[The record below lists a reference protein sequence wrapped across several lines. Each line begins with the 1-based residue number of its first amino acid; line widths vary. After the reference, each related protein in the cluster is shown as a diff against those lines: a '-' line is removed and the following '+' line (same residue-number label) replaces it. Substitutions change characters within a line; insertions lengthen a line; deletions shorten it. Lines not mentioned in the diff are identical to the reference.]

1 MQVKLQLLI
10 DELLIYDRIARVFW
24 AFRKDW
30 LRMKFET
37 KCVQAGWV
45 PKNGEPRVMPIYQ
58 STTFAFDSAQHVADL
73 FDLKVGGHFYTRL
86 SNPTLDYVE
95 QRIAALEGGVGA
107 MLTSAGQAANTMAIL
122 NLAHSGDHVI
132 SCSAIY
138 GGTVN
143 LFGVTLQ
150 KLGIE
155 FTWLEPDATDEEIEA
170 AIRPNTKAIFG
181 ETLANPALAVLDLER
196 WSAVAHRNGLPMIV
210 DNTFPTPYL
219 CRPFE
224 HGVDIVIHST
234 TKYMDGHAMSLGGVI
249 VDSGNFDW
257 AASGR
262 FPEFTTPDESYHGL
276 IYTQTFGK
284 AAYIV
289 KARTQL
295 MRDLGAQ
302 AAPMNAFLLG
312 VGLETLALRMERH
325 SANAQKAAEWLA
337 NHAKVEWVRYPGL
350 PGDKY
355 YELHKKYLPKGCAGV
370 ISFGVK
376 GTRTDVQRLM
386 DAMKLVKIVVHVA
399 DARTCVLHPASMT
412 HRQLSDEQ
420 LVAAGISPTM
430 VRLSVGIEHIDD
442 ILADLE
448 QAFAQV

>member
-1 MQVKLQLLI
+1 
-10 DELLIYDRIARVFW
+10 
-24 AFRKDW
+24 
-30 LRMKFET
+30 MKFET
-37 KCVQAGWV
+37 KCVQAGWD

-58 STTFAFDSAQHVADL
+58 STTFKFDSSQHVADL

-86 SNPTLDYVE
+86 SNPTLDAVE

-107 MLTSAGQAANTMAIL
+107 MLTSAGQAASTIAIL

-143 LFGVTLQ
+143 LFGVTLE
-150 KLGIE
+150 KLGIS
-155 FTWLEPDATDEEIEA
+155 FTWLEPDATDDEIQA

-196 WSAVAHRNGLPMIV
+196 WATVAHRNGLPLIV

-224 HGVDIVIHST
+224 HGADIVIHAT
-234 TKYMDGHAMSLGGVI
+234 TKYLDGHAMSLGGCI
-249 VDSGNFDW
+249 VDGGTFDW

-262 FPEFTTPDESYHGL
+262 FPEFTKPDPSYHGL
-276 IYTQTFGK
+276 IYTQAFGK

-289 KARTQL
+289 KARAQL

-312 VGLETLALRMERH
+312 VGIETLPLRMERH
-325 SANAQKAAEWLA
+325 SVNALAVAEWLA
-337 NHAKVEWVRYPGL
+337 NHPKVEWVRYPGL
-350 PGDKY
+350 KGDKY
-355 YELHKKYLPKGCAGV
+355 HALAQKYLPKGCSGV
-370 ISFGVK
+370 VSFGVK
-376 GTRTDVQRLM
+376 GTRSDATRLM
-386 DAMKLVKIVVHVA
+386 DSLRLAKIVVHVA

-412 HRQLSDEQ
+412 HRQLTDEQ
-420 LVAAGISPTM
+420 LVKAGISPTM
-430 VRLSVGIEHIDD
+430 VRFSVGIEHIDD
-442 ILADLE
+442 ILADLD
-448 QAFAQV
+448 QAFAKV

>member
-1 MQVKLQLLI
+1 
-10 DELLIYDRIARVFW
+10 
-24 AFRKDW
+24 
-30 LRMKFET
+30 MKFET
-37 KCVQAGWV
+37 KCVQAGWE
-45 PKNGEPRVMPIYQ
+45 PKNGEPRVLPICQ
-58 STTFAFDSAQHVADL
+58 STTFKFDSSQHVADL

-86 SNPTLDYVE
+86 SNPTLDAVE

-107 MLTSAGQAANTMAIL
+107 MLTSAGQAASMMAIL
-122 NLAHSGDHVI
+122 NVAHSGDHII
-132 SCSAIY
+132 SSSAIY

-143 LFGVTLQ
+143 LFGVTLE
-150 KLGIE
+150 KLGVS
-155 FTWLEPDATDEEIEA
+155 FTWLSPDATNAEIEA

-196 WSAVAHRNGLPMIV
+196 WAAVAHRNGLPLIV

-224 HGVDIVIHST
+224 HGVDIVVHAT
-234 TKYMDGHAMSLGGVI
+234 TKYLDGHAMSLGGVI

-262 FPEFTTPDESYHGL
+262 FPEFTQPDPSYHGL
-276 IYTQTFGK
+276 VYVETFGR

-289 KARTQL
+289 KARAQL

-312 VGLETLALRMERH
+312 IGIETLPLRMERH
-325 SANAQKAAEWLA
+325 CSNAQTIAEWLA
-337 NHAKVEWVRYPGL
+337 NHPKVEWVRYPGL
-350 PGDKY
+350 KGDKY
-355 YELHKKYLPKGCAGV
+355 HALARKYLPRGASGV

-376 GTRTDVQRLM
+376 GTRD
-386 DAMKLVKIVVHVA
+386 DAMKLMDHLKLIKIVVHVA

-412 HRQLSDEQ
+412 HRQLTDEQ
-420 LVAAGISPTM
+420 LVKAGISPTM
-430 VRLSVGIEHIDD
+430 VRLSVGIEHVDD
-442 ILADLE
+442 LLADLE
-448 QAFAQV
+448 QAFAVI

>member
-1 MQVKLQLLI
+1 MQ
-10 DELLIYDRIARVFW
+10 
-24 AFRKDW
+24 
-30 LRMKFET
+30 FET
-37 KCVQAGWV
+37 KCVQAGWD

-58 STTFAFDSAQHVADL
+58 STTFKFDSSQHVADL
-73 FDLKVGGHFYTRL
+73 FDLKAAGHFYTRL
-86 SNPTLDYVE
+86 SNPTLDAVE

-107 MLTSAGQAANTMAIL
+107 MLTSAGQAASTFAIL

-143 LFGVTLQ
+143 LFGVTLE
-150 KLGIE
+150 KLGIS
-155 FTWLEPDATDEEIEA
+155 FTWLEPDATDEEIQA

-181 ETLANPALAVLDLER
+181 ETLANPALAILDLER
-196 WSAVAHRNGLPMIV
+196 WANVAHRNGLPLIV

-224 HGVDIVIHST
+224 HGVDIVIHAT
-234 TKYMDGHAMSLGGVI
+234 TKYLDGHAMSLGGVI

-262 FPEFTTPDESYHGL
+262 FPEFTTPDASYHGL
-276 IYTQTFGK
+276 VYTEAFGK

-289 KARTQL
+289 KARVQL
-295 MRDLGAQ
+295 MRDIGAQ

-312 VGLETLALRMERH
+312 VGIETLPLRMERH
-325 SANAQKAAEWLA
+325 SSNALAVAKWLA
-337 NHAKVEWVRYPGL
+337 NHPKVEWVRYPGL
-350 PGDKY
+350 KGDKY
-355 YELHKKYLPKGCAGV
+355 YPLAQKYLPKGASGV
-370 ISFGVK
+370 VAFGVK
-376 GTRTDVQRLM
+376 GTRADAQKLM
-386 DAMKLVKIVVHVA
+386 DSMKLAAIVVHVA

-412 HRQLSDEQ
+412 HRQLTDEQ
-420 LVAAGISPTM
+420 LVMAGISPTM
-430 VRLSVGIEHIDD
+430 IRFSVGIEHIDD

-448 QAFAQV
+448 QAFACI

>member
-1 MQVKLQLLI
+1 
-10 DELLIYDRIARVFW
+10 
-24 AFRKDW
+24 
-30 LRMKFET
+30 MKFET
-37 KCVQAGWV
+37 KCVQAGWD

-58 STTFAFDSAQHVADL
+58 STTFKFDSSQHVADL

-86 SNPTLDYVE
+86 SNPTLDVVE

-107 MLTSAGQAANTMAIL
+107 MLTSAGQAASTIAIL

-143 LFGVTLQ
+143 LFGVTLE
-150 KLGIE
+150 KLGIS
-155 FTWLEPDATDEEIEA
+155 FTWLEPDATDEEIQA

-196 WSAVAHRNGLPMIV
+196 WATVAHRNGLPLIV

-224 HGVDIVIHST
+224 HGADIVIHAT
-234 TKYMDGHAMSLGGVI
+234 TKYLDGHAMSLGGCI
-249 VDSGNFDW
+249 VDGGTFDW

-262 FPEFTTPDESYHGL
+262 FPEFTEPDSSYHGL
-276 IYTQTFGK
+276 IYTQAFGK

-289 KARTQL
+289 KARAQL

-312 VGLETLALRMERH
+312 VGIETLPLRMERH
-325 SANAQKAAEWLA
+325 SVNALAVAEWLA
-337 NHAKVEWVRYPGL
+337 NHPKVEWVRYPGL
-350 PGDKY
+350 KGDKY
-355 YELHKKYLPKGCAGV
+355 HALAQKYLPKGCSGV
-370 ISFGVK
+370 VSFGVK
-376 GTRTDVQRLM
+376 GTRSDATRLM
-386 DAMKLVKIVVHVA
+386 DSLRLAKIVVHVA

-412 HRQLSDEQ
+412 HRQLTDEQ
-420 LVAAGISPTM
+420 LVKAGISPTM
-430 VRLSVGIEHIDD
+430 VRFSVGIEHIDD
-442 ILADLE
+442 ILADLD
-448 QAFAQV
+448 QAFAKV

>member
-1 MQVKLQLLI
+1 
-10 DELLIYDRIARVFW
+10 
-24 AFRKDW
+24 
-30 LRMKFET
+30 MKFET
-37 KCVQAGWV
+37 KCVQAGWD

-58 STTFAFDSAQHVADL
+58 STTFKFDSSQHVADL

-86 SNPTLDYVE
+86 SNPTLDCVE

-107 MLTSAGQAANTMAIL
+107 MLTSAGQAASTMAIL
-122 NLAHSGDHVI
+122 NLAHSGDHIV

-143 LFGVTLQ
+143 LFGVTLE
-150 KLGIE
+150 KLGIT
-155 FTWLEPDATDEEIEA
+155 FTWLEPDATDEETQA

-181 ETLANPALAVLDLER
+181 ETLANPALAVLDLAR
-196 WSAVAHRNGLPMIV
+196 WAAVAHRNGLPLIV

-224 HGVDIVIHST
+224 HGADIVIHAT
-234 TKYMDGHAMSLGGVI
+234 TKYLDGHAMSLGGCI

-262 FPEFTTPDESYHGL
+262 FPEFTQPDPSYHGL
-276 IYTQTFGK
+276 IYTEAFGK
-284 AAYIV
+284 AAFIV
-289 KARTQL
+289 KARAQL

-312 VGLETLALRMERH
+312 VGIETLPLRMERH
-325 SANAQKAAEWLA
+325 SANAQAVAEWLA
-337 NHAKVEWVRYPGL
+337 NNPKVEWVRYPGL
-350 PGDKY
+350 KGDKY
-355 YELHKKYLPKGCAGV
+355 HALAQKYLPNGCSGV

-376 GTRTDVQRLM
+376 GTRTDAMRLM
-386 DAMKLVKIVVHVA
+386 DSLKLAKIVVHVA

-412 HRQLSDEQ
+412 HRQLTDEQ
-420 LVAAGISPTM
+420 LVKAGISPTM

-442 ILADLE
+442 ILADLD
-448 QAFAQV
+448 QAFAHV

>member
-1 MQVKLQLLI
+1 
-10 DELLIYDRIARVFW
+10 
-24 AFRKDW
+24 
-30 LRMKFET
+30 MKFET

-58 STTFAFDSAQHVADL
+58 STTFAFDSAEHVADL

-107 MLTSAGQAANTMAIL
+107 MLTSAGQAASTMAIL

-155 FTWLEPDATDEEIEA
+155 FTWLEPNATDEEIEA

-196 WSAVAHRNGLPMIV
+196 WSSVAHRNGLPLIV

-224 HGVDIVIHST
+224 HGVDIVIHAT

-262 FPEFTTPDESYHGL
+262 FPEFTTPDASYHGL
-276 IYTQTFGK
+276 IYTEAFGK

-289 KARTQL
+289 KARAQL

-325 SANAQKAAEWLA
+325 SQNAQKVAEWLA
-337 NHAKVEWVRYPGL
+337 NHPKVDWVRYPGL
-350 PGDKY
+350 KGDKY
-355 YELHKKYLPKGCAGV
+355 HALSQKYLPKGCAGV

-376 GTRTDVQRLM
+376 GTREDAQKLM
-386 DAMKLVKIVVHVA
+386 NAMKLAKIVVHVA

-412 HRQLSDEQ
+412 HRQLTDEQ
-420 LVAAGISPTM
+420 LVLAGISPTM
-430 VRLSVGIEHIDD
+430 VRFSVGIEHIDD

-448 QAFAQV
+448 QAFAQL

>member
-1 MQVKLQLLI
+1 
-10 DELLIYDRIARVFW
+10 
-24 AFRKDW
+24 
-30 LRMKFET
+30 MKFET
-37 KCVQAGWV
+37 KCVQAGWE

-58 STTFAFDSAQHVADL
+58 STTFKFDSSQHVADL

-86 SNPTLDYVE
+86 SNPTLDAVE

-107 MLTSAGQAANTMAIL
+107 MLTSAGQAASTMAIL

-132 SCSAIY
+132 SSSAIY

-155 FTWLEPDATDEEIEA
+155 FTWLSPDASDAEIEA

-181 ETLANPALAVLDLER
+181 ETLANPALAVLDLAR
-196 WSAVAHRNGLPMIV
+196 WANVAHKHGLPMIV

-224 HGVDIVIHST
+224 HGVDIVVHAT
-234 TKYMDGHAMSLGGVI
+234 TKYLDGHAMSLGGVI

-257 AASGR
+257 VASGR
-262 FPEFTTPDESYHGL
+262 FPEFTTPDASYHGL
-276 IYTQTFGK
+276 IYTQAFGK
-284 AAYIV
+284 AAFIV
-289 KARTQL
+289 KARAQL

-312 VGLETLALRMERH
+312 MGIETLPLRMERH
-325 SANAQKAAEWLA
+325 CANAQRVAEWLEA
-337 NHAKVEWVRYPGL
+337 NPAVEWVRYPGL
-350 PGDKY
+350 KSDKY
-355 YELHKKYLPKGCAGV
+355 HALASKYLPKGCSGV

-376 GTRTDVQRLM
+376 GTRETAMRLM
-386 DAMKLVKIVVHVA
+386 DSLKMIKIVVHVA

-412 HRQLSDEQ
+412 HRQLTDEQ
-420 LVAAGISPTM
+420 LVKAGISPTM
-430 VRLSVGIEHIDD
+430 VRLSVGIEHVDD
-442 ILADLE
+442 ILEDLA
-448 QAFAQV
+448 QAFAQI

>member
-1 MQVKLQLLI
+1 
-10 DELLIYDRIARVFW
+10 
-24 AFRKDW
+24 
-30 LRMKFET
+30 MKFET
-37 KCVQAGWV
+37 KCVQAGWD

-58 STTFAFDSAQHVADL
+58 STTFKFDSSQHVADL

-86 SNPTLDYVE
+86 SNPTLDVVE

-107 MLTSAGQAANTMAIL
+107 MLTSAGQAASTIAIL

-143 LFGVTLQ
+143 LFGVTLE
-150 KLGIE
+150 KLGIS
-155 FTWLEPDATDEEIEA
+155 FTWLEPDATDEEIQA

-196 WSAVAHRNGLPMIV
+196 WAAVAHRNGLPLIV

-224 HGVDIVIHST
+224 HGADVVIHAT
-234 TKYMDGHAMSLGGVI
+234 TKYLDGHAMSLGGCI
-249 VDSGNFDW
+249 VDGGTFDW

-262 FPEFTTPDESYHGL
+262 FPEFTKPDPSYHGL
-276 IYTQTFGK
+276 IYTQAFGK

-289 KARTQL
+289 KARAQL

-312 VGLETLALRMERH
+312 VGIETLPLRMERH
-325 SANAQKAAEWLA
+325 SVNALTVAEWLA
-337 NHAKVEWVRYPGL
+337 NHPKVEWVRYPGL
-350 PGDKY
+350 KGDKY
-355 YELHKKYLPKGCAGV
+355 HALAQKYLPKGCSGV
-370 ISFGVK
+370 VSFGVK
-376 GTRTDVQRLM
+376 GTRSDATRLM
-386 DAMKLVKIVVHVA
+386 DSLRLAKIVVHVA

-412 HRQLSDEQ
+412 HRQLTDEQ
-420 LVAAGISPTM
+420 LVKAGISPTM
-430 VRLSVGIEHIDD
+430 VRFSVGIEHIDD

-448 QAFAQV
+448 QAFAKV

>member
-1 MQVKLQLLI
+1 
-10 DELLIYDRIARVFW
+10 
-24 AFRKDW
+24 
-30 LRMKFET
+30 MKFET
-37 KCVQAGWV
+37 KCVQAGWD

-58 STTFAFDSAQHVADL
+58 STTFKFDSSQHVADL

-86 SNPTLDYVE
+86 SNPTLDVVE

-107 MLTSAGQAANTMAIL
+107 MLTSAGQAASTIAIL

-143 LFGVTLQ
+143 LFGVTLE
-150 KLGIE
+150 KLGIS
-155 FTWLEPDATDEEIEA
+155 FTWLEPDATDEEIQA

-196 WSAVAHRNGLPMIV
+196 WAAVAHRNGLPLIV

-224 HGVDIVIHST
+224 HGADVVIHAT
-234 TKYMDGHAMSLGGVI
+234 TKYLDGHAMSLGGCI
-249 VDSGNFDW
+249 VDGGTFDW

-262 FPEFTTPDESYHGL
+262 FPEFTKPDPSYHGL
-276 IYTQTFGK
+276 IYTQAFGK

-289 KARTQL
+289 KARAQL

-312 VGLETLALRMERH
+312 VGIETLPLRMERH
-325 SANAQKAAEWLA
+325 SVNALAVAEWLA
-337 NHAKVEWVRYPGL
+337 NHPKVEWVRYPGL
-350 PGDKY
+350 KGDKY
-355 YELHKKYLPKGCAGV
+355 HALAQKYLPKGCSGV
-370 ISFGVK
+370 VSFGVK
-376 GTRTDVQRLM
+376 GTRADATRLM
-386 DAMKLVKIVVHVA
+386 DSLRLAKIVVHVA

-412 HRQLSDEQ
+412 HRQLTDEQ
-420 LVAAGISPTM
+420 LVKAGISPTM
-430 VRLSVGIEHIDD
+430 VRFSVGIEHIDD

-448 QAFAQV
+448 QAFAKV

>member
-1 MQVKLQLLI
+1 MQ
-10 DELLIYDRIARVFW
+10 
-24 AFRKDW
+24 
-30 LRMKFET
+30 FET
-37 KCVQAGWV
+37 KCVQAGWD

-58 STTFAFDSAQHVADL
+58 STTFKFDSSQHVADL
-73 FDLKVGGHFYTRL
+73 FDLKAAGHFYTRL
-86 SNPTLDYVE
+86 STPTLDAVE

-107 MLTSAGQAANTMAIL
+107 MLTSAGQAASTFAIL

-143 LFGVTLQ
+143 LFGVTLE
-150 KLGIE
+150 KLGIS
-155 FTWLEPDATDEEIEA
+155 FTWLEPDATDEEIQA

-181 ETLANPALAVLDLER
+181 ETLANPALAILDLER
-196 WSAVAHRNGLPMIV
+196 WANVAHRNGLPLIV

-224 HGVDIVIHST
+224 HGVDIVIHAT
-234 TKYMDGHAMSLGGVI
+234 TKYLDGHAMSLGGVI

-262 FPEFTTPDESYHGL
+262 FPEFTTPDASYHGL
-276 IYTQTFGK
+276 VYTEAFGK

-289 KARTQL
+289 KARVQL
-295 MRDLGAQ
+295 MRDIGAQ

-312 VGLETLALRMERH
+312 VGIETLPLRMERH
-325 SANAQKAAEWLA
+325 SSNALAVAKWLA
-337 NHAKVEWVRYPGL
+337 NHPKVEWVRYPGL
-350 PGDKY
+350 KGDKY
-355 YELHKKYLPKGCAGV
+355 YPLAQKYLSKGASGV
-370 ISFGVK
+370 VAFGVK
-376 GTRTDVQRLM
+376 GTRADAQKLM
-386 DAMKLVKIVVHVA
+386 DSMKLAAIVVHVA

-412 HRQLSDEQ
+412 HRQLTDEQ
-420 LVAAGISPTM
+420 LVMAGISPTM
-430 VRLSVGIEHIDD
+430 IRFSVGIEHIDD

-448 QAFAQV
+448 QAFACI

>member
-1 MQVKLQLLI
+1 
-10 DELLIYDRIARVFW
+10 
-24 AFRKDW
+24 
-30 LRMKFET
+30 MKFET
-37 KCVQAGWV
+37 KCVQAGWD

-58 STTFAFDSAQHVADL
+58 STTFKFDSSQHVADL

-86 SNPTLDYVE
+86 SNPTLDVVE

-107 MLTSAGQAANTMAIL
+107 MLTSAGQAASTIAIL

-143 LFGVTLQ
+143 LFGVTLE
-150 KLGIE
+150 KLGIS
-155 FTWLEPDATDEEIEA
+155 FTWLEPDATDEEIQA

-196 WSAVAHRNGLPMIV
+196 WATVAHRNGLPLIV

-224 HGVDIVIHST
+224 HGADIVIHAT
-234 TKYMDGHAMSLGGVI
+234 TKYLDGHAMSLGGCI
-249 VDSGNFDW
+249 VDGGTFDW

-262 FPEFTTPDESYHGL
+262 FPEFTEPDSSYHGL
-276 IYTQTFGK
+276 IYTQAFGK

-289 KARTQL
+289 KARAQL

-312 VGLETLALRMERH
+312 VGIETLPLRMERH
-325 SANAQKAAEWLA
+325 SANALAVAEWLA
-337 NHAKVEWVRYPGL
+337 NHPKVEWVRYPGL
-350 PGDKY
+350 KGDKY
-355 YELHKKYLPKGCAGV
+355 HALAQKYLPKGCSGV
-370 ISFGVK
+370 VSFGVK
-376 GTRTDVQRLM
+376 GTRSDATRLM
-386 DAMKLVKIVVHVA
+386 DSLRLAKIVVHVA

-412 HRQLSDEQ
+412 HRQLTDEQ
-420 LVAAGISPTM
+420 LVKAGISPTM
-430 VRLSVGIEHIDD
+430 VRFSVGIEHIDD

-448 QAFAQV
+448 QAFAKV

>member
-1 MQVKLQLLI
+1 
-10 DELLIYDRIARVFW
+10 
-24 AFRKDW
+24 
-30 LRMKFET
+30 MKFET
-37 KCVQAGWV
+37 KCVQAGWE

-58 STTFAFDSAQHVADL
+58 STTFKFDSSQHVADL

-86 SNPTLDYVE
+86 SNPTLDAVE

-107 MLTSAGQAANTMAIL
+107 MLTSAGQAASTMAIL

-132 SCSAIY
+132 SSSAIY

-155 FTWLEPDATDEEIEA
+155 FTWLSPDASDAEIEA

-181 ETLANPALAVLDLER
+181 ETLANPALAVLDLAR
-196 WSAVAHRNGLPMIV
+196 WANVAHKHGLPMIV

-224 HGVDIVIHST
+224 HGVDIVVHAT
-234 TKYMDGHAMSLGGVI
+234 TKYLDGHAMSLGGVI

-257 AASGR
+257 EASGR
-262 FPEFTTPDESYHGL
+262 FPEFTTPDASYHGL
-276 IYTQTFGK
+276 IYTQAFGK
-284 AAYIV
+284 AAFIV
-289 KARTQL
+289 KARAQL

-312 VGLETLALRMERH
+312 MGIETLPLRMERH
-325 SANAQKAAEWLA
+325 CANAQRVAEWLEA
-337 NHAKVEWVRYPGL
+337 NPNVEWVRYPGL
-350 PGDKY
+350 KSDKY
-355 YELHKKYLPKGCAGV
+355 HALASKYLPKGCSGV

-376 GTRTDVQRLM
+376 GTRETAMRLM
-386 DAMKLVKIVVHVA
+386 DSLKMIKIVVHVA

-412 HRQLSDEQ
+412 HRQLTDEQ
-420 LVAAGISPTM
+420 LVKAGISPTM
-430 VRLSVGIEHIDD
+430 VRLSLGIEDVDD
-442 ILADLE
+442 ILEDLA
-448 QAFAQV
+448 QAFAQI

>member
-1 MQVKLQLLI
+1 MQP
-10 DELLIYDRIARVFW
+10 
-24 AFRKDW
+24 
-30 LRMKFET
+30 ET
-37 KCVQAGWV
+37 KCVQAGWT
-45 PKNGEPRVMPIYQ
+45 PKNGEPRIMPIYQ
-58 STTFAFDSAQHVADL
+58 ATTFKFDSAEHVGDL
-73 FDLKVGGHFYTRL
+73 FDLKIGGHFYTRL

-107 MLTSAGQAANTMAIL
+107 MLTSAGQAASTMAIL
-122 NLAHSGDHVI
+122 NLAHSGDHII
-132 SCSAIY
+132 SASTIY

-143 LFGVTLQ
+143 LFGVTMK

-155 FTWLEPDATDEEIEA
+155 FTWLSPDATDEEIEA

-196 WSAVAHRNGLPMIV
+196 WANVAHKNGLPLII
-210 DNTFPTPYL
+210 DNTFPTPIL

-224 HGVDIVIHST
+224 HGVDIVIHAT
-234 TKYMDGHAMSLGGVI
+234 TKYLDGHGASLGGCI

-262 FPEFTTPDESYHGL
+262 FPEFTEPDESYHGT
-276 IYTQTFGK
+276 IYTEAFGK

-289 KARTQL
+289 KARAQL

-312 VGLETLALRMERH
+312 LGIETVALRMERH
-325 SANAQKAAEWLA
+325 SQNAQAMAEWLA
-337 NHAKVEWVRYPGL
+337 NHPKVGWVSYPGL
-350 PGDKY
+350 KGDKY
-355 YELHKKYLPKGCAGV
+355 YDLAQKYLPKGCAGV

-376 GTRTDVQRLM
+376 GTREDTLKLM
-386 DAMKLVKIVVHVA
+386 NALKMAAIVVHVA

-412 HRQLSDEQ
+412 HRQLTDEQ
-420 LVAAGISPTM
+420 LVKAGISPTM

-442 ILADLE
+442 IRADFE
-448 QAFAQV
+448 QAFDQI

>member
-1 MQVKLQLLI
+1 
-10 DELLIYDRIARVFW
+10 
-24 AFRKDW
+24 
-30 LRMKFET
+30 MKFET
-37 KCVQAGWV
+37 KCVQAGWD

-58 STTFAFDSAQHVADL
+58 STTFKFDSSQHVADL

-86 SNPTLDYVE
+86 SNPTLDVVE

-107 MLTSAGQAANTMAIL
+107 MLTSAGQAASTMAIL

-143 LFGVTLQ
+143 LFGVTLE
-150 KLGIE
+150 KLGIS
-155 FTWLEPDATDEEIEA
+155 FTWLEPDATDEEIQA

-196 WSAVAHRNGLPMIV
+196 WAAVAHRNGLPLIV

-224 HGVDIVIHST
+224 HGADIVIHAT
-234 TKYMDGHAMSLGGVI
+234 TKYLDGHAMSLGGCI
-249 VDSGNFDW
+249 VDGGAFDW

-262 FPEFTTPDESYHGL
+262 FPEFTEPDPSYHGL
-276 IYTQTFGK
+276 IYTQAFGK

-289 KARTQL
+289 KARAQL

-312 VGLETLALRMERH
+312 VGIETLPLRMERH
-325 SANAQKAAEWLA
+325 SANALAVAEWLA
-337 NHAKVEWVRYPGL
+337 NHPKVEWVRYPGL
-350 PGDKY
+350 KGDKY
-355 YELHKKYLPKGCAGV
+355 HALAQKYLPKGCSGV
-370 ISFGVK
+370 VSFGVK
-376 GTRTDVQRLM
+376 GTRSDATRLM
-386 DAMKLVKIVVHVA
+386 DSLRLAKIVVHVA

-412 HRQLSDEQ
+412 HRQLTDEQ
-420 LVAAGISPTM
+420 LVKAGISPTM
-430 VRLSVGIEHIDD
+430 VRFSVGIEHIDD
-442 ILADLE
+442 ILADLD
-448 QAFAQV
+448 QAFAKV

>member
-1 MQVKLQLLI
+1 M
-10 DELLIYDRIARVFW
+10 EFN
-24 AFRKDW
+24 
-30 LRMKFET
+30 KFET

-58 STTFAFDSAQHVADL
+58 STTFAFDSSEHVADL

-95 QRIAALEGGVGA
+95 QRIAALEGGVAA
-107 MLTSAGQAANTMAIL
+107 MLTSSGQAASTMAIL
-122 NLAHSGDHVI
+122 NLAHSGDHII
-132 SCSAIY
+132 SSSTIY

-155 FTWLEPDATDEEIEA
+155 FTWLSPDATDEEIAA

-196 WSAVAHRNGLPMIV
+196 WAKVAHAHGLPLIV

-224 HGVDIVIHST
+224 HGVDIVIHAT
-234 TKYMDGHAMSLGGVI
+234 TKYLDGHAMSLGGVI

-276 IYTQTFGK
+276 IYTETFGK

-289 KARTQL
+289 KARVQL

-312 VGLETLALRMERH
+312 MGIETLALRMERH
-325 SANAQKAAEWLA
+325 SFNAQKVAEWLA
-337 NHAKVEWVRYPGL
+337 NNPKVDWVRYPGL
-350 PGDKY
+350 KGDKSY
-355 YELHKKYLPKGCAGV
+355 ALAQKYLPKGCAGV

-376 GTRTDVQRLM
+376 GTRETAQKLM
-386 DAMKLVKIVVHVA
+386 DALKLVKIVVHVA
-399 DARTCVLHPASMT
+399 DARSCVLHPASMT
-412 HRQLSDEQ
+412 HRQLTDEQ
-420 LVAAGISPTM
+420 LVQAGISPTM

>member
-1 MQVKLQLLI
+1 M
-10 DELLIYDRIARVFW
+10 
-24 AFRKDW
+24 
-30 LRMKFET
+30 MKFET
-37 KCVQAGWV
+37 KCVQAGWE

-58 STTFAFDSAQHVADL
+58 STTFKFDSSQHVADL

-86 SNPTLDYVE
+86 SNPTLDAVE

-107 MLTSAGQAANTMAIL
+107 MLTSAGQAASTMAIL
-122 NLAHSGDHVI
+122 NLAHSGDHVV

-150 KLGIE
+150 KLGID
-155 FTWLEPDATDEEIEA
+155 FTWLSPDATDEEIAA
-170 AIRPNTKAIFG
+170 AIRPNTKAVFG
-181 ETLANPALAVLDLER
+181 ETLANPALAVLDIER
-196 WSAVAHRNGLPMIV
+196 WAKVAHAHGLPLIL

-224 HGVDIVIHST
+224 FGADIVVHAT
-234 TKYMDGHAMSLGGVI
+234 TKYLDGHAMSLGGVI

-262 FPEFTTPDESYHGL
+262 FPEFTEPDASYHGL
-276 IYTQTFGK
+276 IYTQAFGK

-289 KARTQL
+289 KARAQL

-312 VGLETLALRMERH
+312 MGIETLPLRMERH
-325 SANAQKAAEWLA
+325 SANAQTVAEWLA
-337 NHAKVEWVRYPGL
+337 NNPKVDWVRYPGL

-355 YELHKKYLPKGCAGV
+355 YALAKKYLPLGCSGV

-376 GTRTDVQRLM
+376 GTREDAMRLM
-386 DAMKLVKIVVHVA
+386 DALKMIKIVVHVA

-412 HRQLSDEQ
+412 HRQLTDEQ
-420 LVAAGISPTM
+420 LVKAGISPTM
-430 VRLSVGIEHIDD
+430 VRLSVGIEHVDD
-442 ILADLE
+442 ILADLV
-448 QAFAQV
+448 QAFEQVK

>member
-1 MQVKLQLLI
+1 
-10 DELLIYDRIARVFW
+10 
-24 AFRKDW
+24 
-30 LRMKFET
+30 MKFET
-37 KCVQAGWV
+37 KCVQAGWE

-58 STTFAFDSAQHVADL
+58 STTFKFDSAQHVADL
-73 FDLKVGGHFYTRL
+73 FDLKAPGHFYTRL
-86 SNPTLDYVE
+86 SNPTLDAVE

-107 MLTSAGQAANTMAIL
+107 MLTSAGQAASMIAIL

-132 SCSAIY
+132 SASTIY

-155 FTWLEPDATDEEIEA
+155 FTWLSPDATDEEIEA

-196 WSAVAHRNGLPMIV
+196 WANVAHRNGLPLII

-224 HGVDIVIHST
+224 FGVDVVIHAT
-234 TKYMDGHAMSLGGVI
+234 TKYMDGHAMSLGGCI

-262 FPEFTTPDESYHGL
+262 FPEFTNPDPSYHGL
-276 IYTQTFGK
+276 VYTEAFGK

-289 KARTQL
+289 KARAQL
-295 MRDLGAQ
+295 MRDMGAQ
-302 AAPMNAFLLG
+302 AAPLNAFLLG
-312 VGLETLALRMERH
+312 VGIETLPLRMERH
-325 SANAQKAAEWLA
+325 SANAQAVAEWLA
-337 NHAKVEWVRYPGL
+337 NNPKVEWVRYPGL
-350 PGDKY
+350 KGDAY
-355 YELHKKYLPKGCAGV
+355 YELAKKYLPKGSTGV
-370 ISFGVK
+370 VTFGVK
-376 GTRTDVQRLM
+376 GTRRDAQRLM
-386 DAMKLVKIVVHVA
+386 DAMKLAAIVVHVA

-412 HRQLSDEQ
+412 HRQLTDEQ
-420 LVAAGISPTM
+420 LVAAGISPTTI
-430 VRLSVGIEHIDD
+430 RYSVGIEHIDD
-442 ILADLE
+442 IIADLE
-448 QAFAQV
+448 QAFAQI

>member
-1 MQVKLQLLI
+1 
-10 DELLIYDRIARVFW
+10 
-24 AFRKDW
+24 
-30 LRMKFET
+30 MKFET

-86 SNPTLDYVE
+86 SNPTLDFVE

-107 MLTSAGQAANTMAIL
+107 MLTSAGQAASTFAIL

-155 FTWLEPDATDEEIEA
+155 FTWVSPDATDEEIEA

-196 WSAVAHRNGLPMIV
+196 WANVAHRNGLPLII

-224 HGVDIVIHST
+224 HGVDVVIHAT
-234 TKYMDGHAMSLGGVI
+234 TKYMDGHAMATGGCI

-262 FPEFTTPDESYHGL
+262 FPEFTQPDESYHGL
-276 IYTQTFGK
+276 VYTEAFGK
-284 AAYIV
+284 AAFIV
-289 KARTQL
+289 KCRAQL
-295 MRDLGAQ
+295 MRDIGAQ

-312 VGLETLALRMERH
+312 VGLETLPLRMERH
-325 SANAQKAAEWLA
+325 SANAQKVAEWLA
-337 NHAKVEWVRYPGL
+337 NNPKVEWVRYPGL
-350 PGDKY
+350 KGDKY
-355 YELHKKYLPKGCAGV
+355 YDLGRKYLPDGCAGV
-370 ISFGVK
+370 VSFGVK
-376 GTRTDVQRLM
+376 GSREDAQRLM
-386 DAMKLVKIVVHVA
+386 DSMKLAKIVVHVA

-412 HRQLSDEQ
+412 HRQLTDEQ
-420 LVAAGISPTM
+420 LVKAGISPTM
-430 VRLSVGIEHIDD
+430 IRFSVGIEHIDD
-442 ILADLE
+442 IIADLE
-448 QAFAQV
+448 QAFAAI

>member
-1 MQVKLQLLI
+1 
-10 DELLIYDRIARVFW
+10 
-24 AFRKDW
+24 
-30 LRMKFET
+30 MKFET
-37 KCVQAGWV
+37 KCVQAGWD

-58 STTFAFDSAQHVADL
+58 STTFKFDSSQHVADL

-86 SNPTLDYVE
+86 SNPTLDAVE

-107 MLTSAGQAANTMAIL
+107 MLTSAGQAASTIAIL

-143 LFGVTLQ
+143 LFGVTLE
-150 KLGIE
+150 KLGIS
-155 FTWLEPDATDEEIEA
+155 FTWLEPDATDEEIQA

-196 WSAVAHRNGLPMIV
+196 WAAVAHRNGLPLIV

-224 HGVDIVIHST
+224 HGADVVIHAT
-234 TKYMDGHAMSLGGVI
+234 TKYLDGHAMSLGGCI
-249 VDSGNFDW
+249 VDGGTFDW

-262 FPEFTTPDESYHGL
+262 FPEFTKPDPSYHGL
-276 IYTQTFGK
+276 IYTQAFGK

-289 KARTQL
+289 KARAQL

-312 VGLETLALRMERH
+312 VGIETLPLRMERH
-325 SANAQKAAEWLA
+325 SANALAVAEWLA
-337 NHAKVEWVRYPGL
+337 NHPKVEWVRYPGL
-350 PGDKY
+350 KGDKY
-355 YELHKKYLPKGCAGV
+355 HALAQKYLPKGCSGV
-370 ISFGVK
+370 VSFGVK
-376 GTRTDVQRLM
+376 GTRSDATRLM
-386 DAMKLVKIVVHVA
+386 DSLRLAKIVVHVA

-412 HRQLSDEQ
+412 HRQLTDEQ
-420 LVAAGISPTM
+420 LVMAGISPTM
-430 VRLSVGIEHIDD
+430 IRFSVGIEHIDD

-448 QAFAQV
+448 QAFAKV

>member
-1 MQVKLQLLI
+1 
-10 DELLIYDRIARVFW
+10 
-24 AFRKDW
+24 
-30 LRMKFET
+30 MKFET
-37 KCVQAGWV
+37 KCVQAGWE

-58 STTFAFDSAQHVADL
+58 STTFKFDSAQHVADL
-73 FDLKVGGHFYTRL
+73 FDLKAPGHFYTRL
-86 SNPTLDYVE
+86 SNPTLDAVE

-107 MLTSAGQAANTMAIL
+107 MLTSAGQAASMIAIL

-132 SCSAIY
+132 SASTIY

-155 FTWLEPDATDEEIEA
+155 FTWLSPDATDEEIET

-196 WSAVAHRNGLPMIV
+196 WANVAHRNGLPLII

-224 HGVDIVIHST
+224 FGVDVVIHAT
-234 TKYMDGHAMSLGGVI
+234 TKYMDGHAMSLGGCI

-262 FPEFTTPDESYHGL
+262 FPEFTNPDPSYHGL
-276 IYTQTFGK
+276 VYTEAFGK

-289 KARTQL
+289 KARAQL
-295 MRDLGAQ
+295 MRDMGAQ
-302 AAPMNAFLLG
+302 AAPLNAFLLG
-312 VGLETLALRMERH
+312 VGIETLPLRMERH
-325 SANAQKAAEWLA
+325 SANAQVVAEWLA
-337 NHAKVEWVRYPGL
+337 NNPKVEWVRYPGL
-350 PGDKY
+350 KGDAY
-355 YELHKKYLPKGCAGV
+355 HELAKKYLPKGSAGV
-370 ISFGVK
+370 VTFGVK
-376 GTRTDVQRLM
+376 GTRKDAQRLM
-386 DAMKLVKIVVHVA
+386 DAMKLAAIVVHVA

-412 HRQLSDEQ
+412 HRQLTDEQ
-420 LVAAGISPTM
+420 LVAAGISPTTI
-430 VRLSVGIEHIDD
+430 RYSVGIEHIDD
-442 ILADLE
+442 IIADLE
-448 QAFAQV
+448 QAFAQI

>member
-1 MQVKLQLLI
+1 
-10 DELLIYDRIARVFW
+10 
-24 AFRKDW
+24 
-30 LRMKFET
+30 MKFET
-37 KCVQAGWV
+37 KCVQAGWN
-45 PKNGEPRVMPIYQ
+45 PKNGDPRVMPIYQ
-58 STTFAFDSAQHVADL
+58 STTFKFDSSQHVADL
-73 FDLKVGGHFYTRL
+73 FDLKATGHFYTRL
-86 SNPTLDYVE
+86 SNPTLDAVE

-107 MLTSAGQAANTMAIL
+107 MLTSAGQAASTFAIL

-143 LFGVTLQ
+143 LFGVTLE
-150 KLGIE
+150 KLGIS
-155 FTWLEPDATDEEIEA
+155 FTWLSPDATDEEIQV

-196 WSAVAHRNGLPMIV
+196 WAAVAHRNGLPLIV

-224 HGVDIVIHST
+224 HGVDIVIHAT
-234 TKYMDGHAMSLGGVI
+234 TKYLDGHAMSLGGVI

-262 FPEFTTPDESYHGL
+262 FPEFTTPDMSYHGL
-276 IYTQTFGK
+276 VYTETFGK

-289 KARTQL
+289 KARVQL
-295 MRDLGAQ
+295 MRDIGAQ

-312 VGLETLALRMERH
+312 VGIETLPLRMERH
-325 SANAQKAAEWLA
+325 SSNALAVAKWLA
-337 NHAKVEWVRYPGL
+337 NNPKVEWVRYPGL
-350 PGDKY
+350 KGDKY
-355 YELHKKYLPKGCAGV
+355 YNLAQKYMPKGASGV
-370 ISFGVK
+370 VAFGVK
-376 GTRTDVQRLM
+376 GTRADAQKLM
-386 DAMKLVKIVVHVA
+386 DSMKLAAIVVHVA

-412 HRQLSDEQ
+412 HRQLTDEQ
-420 LVAAGISPTM
+420 LVKAGISPTM
-430 VRLSVGIEHIDD
+430 IRFSVGIEHIDD

-448 QAFAQV
+448 QAFAQI

>member
-1 MQVKLQLLI
+1 
-10 DELLIYDRIARVFW
+10 
-24 AFRKDW
+24 
-30 LRMKFET
+30 MKFET
-37 KCVQAGWV
+37 KCVQAGWE

-58 STTFAFDSAQHVADL
+58 STTFKFDSAQHVADL
-73 FDLKVGGHFYTRL
+73 FDLKAPGHFYTRL
-86 SNPTLDYVE
+86 SNPTLDAVE

-107 MLTSAGQAANTMAIL
+107 MLTSAGQAASMIAIL

-132 SCSAIY
+132 SASTIY

-155 FTWLEPDATDEEIEA
+155 FTWLSPDATDEEIEA

-196 WSAVAHRNGLPMIV
+196 WANVAHRNGLPLII

-224 HGVDIVIHST
+224 FGVDVVIHAT
-234 TKYMDGHAMSLGGVI
+234 TKYMDGHAMSLGGCI

-262 FPEFTTPDESYHGL
+262 FPEFTNPDPSYHGL
-276 IYTQTFGK
+276 VYTEAFGK

-289 KARTQL
+289 KARAQL
-295 MRDLGAQ
+295 MRDMGAQ
-302 AAPMNAFLLG
+302 AAPLNAFLLG
-312 VGLETLALRMERH
+312 VGIETLPLRMERH
-325 SANAQKAAEWLA
+325 SANAQVVAEWLA
-337 NHAKVEWVRYPGL
+337 NNPKVEWVRYPGL
-350 PGDKY
+350 KGDAY
-355 YELHKKYLPKGCAGV
+355 HELAKKYLPKGSAGV
-370 ISFGVK
+370 VTFGVK
-376 GTRTDVQRLM
+376 GTRKDAQRLM
-386 DAMKLVKIVVHVA
+386 DAMKLAAIVVHVA

-412 HRQLSDEQ
+412 HRQLTDEQ
-420 LVAAGISPTM
+420 LVAAGISPTTI
-430 VRLSVGIEHIDD
+430 RYSVGIEHIDD
-442 ILADLE
+442 IIADLE
-448 QAFAQV
+448 QAFAQI

>member
-1 MQVKLQLLI
+1 
-10 DELLIYDRIARVFW
+10 
-24 AFRKDW
+24 
-30 LRMKFET
+30 MKFET

-58 STTFAFDSAQHVADL
+58 STTFAFDSAAHVADL

-95 QRIAALEGGVGA
+95 QRITALEGGVGA
-107 MLTSAGQAANTMAIL
+107 MLTSAGQAASTMAIL

-132 SCSAIY
+132 SCSTIY

-155 FTWLEPDATDEEIEA
+155 FTWLEPNATDDEIAA

-196 WSAVAHRNGLPMIV
+196 WAKVAHAHGLPLII

-224 HGVDIVIHST
+224 HGADIVIHAT
-234 TKYMDGHAMSLGGVI
+234 TKYLDGHAMSLGGVI
-249 VDSGNFDW
+249 VDGGTFDW

-262 FPEFTTPDESYHGL
+262 FPEFTQPDESYHGL
-276 IYTQTFGK
+276 IYTQAFGK

-289 KARTQL
+289 KARAQL

-312 VGLETLALRMERH
+312 VGIETLSLRMERH
-325 SANAQKAAEWLA
+325 SENAQNVAEWLA
-337 NHAKVEWVRYPGL
+337 NHPKVDWVRYPGL
-350 PGDKY
+350 KGDKY
-355 YELHKKYLPKGCAGV
+355 YALAQKYLPKGCAGV
-370 ISFGVK
+370 ISFGIK
-376 GTRTDVQRLM
+376 GTRETAQKLM
-386 DAMKLVKIVVHVA
+386 DALKLAKIVVHVA

-420 LVAAGISPTM
+420 LVLAGISPTM
-430 VRLSVGIEHIDD
+430 IRLSVGIEHIDD
-442 ILADLE
+442 IIADLE

>member
-1 MQVKLQLLI
+1 
-10 DELLIYDRIARVFW
+10 
-24 AFRKDW
+24 
-30 LRMKFET
+30 MKFET
-37 KCVQAGWV
+37 KCVQAGWD

-58 STTFAFDSAQHVADL
+58 STTFKFDSSQHVADL

-86 SNPTLDYVE
+86 SNPTLDVVE

-107 MLTSAGQAANTMAIL
+107 MLTSAGQAASTIAIL

-143 LFGVTLQ
+143 LFGVTLE
-150 KLGIE
+150 KLGIS
-155 FTWLEPDATDEEIEA
+155 FTWLEPDATDEEIQA

-196 WSAVAHRNGLPMIV
+196 WATVAHRNGLPLIV

-224 HGVDIVIHST
+224 HGADIVIHAT
-234 TKYMDGHAMSLGGVI
+234 TKYLDGHAMSLGGCI
-249 VDSGNFDW
+249 VDGGTFDW

-262 FPEFTTPDESYHGL
+262 FPEFTEPDPSYHGL
-276 IYTQTFGK
+276 IYTQAFGK

-289 KARTQL
+289 KARAQL

-312 VGLETLALRMERH
+312 VGIETLPLRMERH
-325 SANAQKAAEWLA
+325 SANAQAVAEWLA
-337 NHAKVEWVRYPGL
+337 NHPKVEWVRYPGL
-350 PGDKY
+350 KGDKY
-355 YELHKKYLPKGCAGV
+355 HALAQKYLPKGCSGV
-370 ISFGVK
+370 VSFGVK
-376 GTRTDVQRLM
+376 GARSDATRLM
-386 DAMKLVKIVVHVA
+386 DSLRLAKIVVHVA

-412 HRQLSDEQ
+412 HRQLTDEQ
-420 LVAAGISPTM
+420 LVKAGISPTM
-430 VRLSVGIEHIDD
+430 VRFSVGIEHIDD
-442 ILADLE
+442 ILADLD
-448 QAFAQV
+448 QAFAKV

>member
-1 MQVKLQLLI
+1 MQ
-10 DELLIYDRIARVFW
+10 
-24 AFRKDW
+24 
-30 LRMKFET
+30 FET
-37 KCVQAGWV
+37 KCVQAGYT
-45 PKNGEPRVMPIYQ
+45 PQNGDPRVMPIIQ
-58 STTFAFDSAQHVADL
+58 STTFKFDSSQHVADL
-73 FDLKVGGHFYTRL
+73 FDLKAAGHFYTRL

-107 MLTSAGQAANTMAIL
+107 MLTSAGQAASTFAIL

-132 SCSAIY
+132 SCSTIY

-143 LFGVTLQ
+143 LFGVTLE
-150 KLGIE
+150 KLGIS
-155 FTWLEPDATDEEIEA
+155 FTWLEPDATDEEIQA

-196 WSAVAHRNGLPMIV
+196 WANVAHRNGLPLII

-224 HGVDIVIHST
+224 HGVDIVIHAT
-234 TKYMDGHAMSLGGVI
+234 TKYLDGHAMSLGGVI

-262 FPEFTTPDESYHGL
+262 FPEFTTPDNSYHGL
-276 IYTQTFGK
+276 VYTEAFGK

-289 KARTQL
+289 KARVQL
-295 MRDLGAQ
+295 MRDIGAQ

-312 VGLETLALRMERH
+312 VGIETLPLRMERH
-325 SANAQKAAEWLA
+325 SSNALAVAEWLA
-337 NHAKVEWVRYPGL
+337 NNPKVEWVRYPGL
-350 PGDKY
+350 KGDKY
-355 YELHKKYLPKGCAGV
+355 YNLAQKYMPKGASGV
-370 ISFGVK
+370 IAFGVK
-376 GTRTDVQRLM
+376 GTRADAQKLM
-386 DAMKLVKIVVHVA
+386 DSLKLAAIVVHVA

-412 HRQLSDEQ
+412 HRQLTDEQ
-420 LVAAGISPTM
+420 LVLAGISPTM
-430 VRLSVGIEHIDD
+430 IRFSVGIEHIDD

-448 QAFAQV
+448 QAFAQI

>member
-1 MQVKLQLLI
+1 
-10 DELLIYDRIARVFW
+10 
-24 AFRKDW
+24 
-30 LRMKFET
+30 MKFET
-37 KCVQAGWV
+37 KCVQAGWD

-58 STTFAFDSAQHVADL
+58 STTFKFDSSQHVADL

-86 SNPTLDYVE
+86 SNPTLDVVE

-107 MLTSAGQAANTMAIL
+107 MLTSAGQAASTIAIL

-143 LFGVTLQ
+143 LFGVTLE
-150 KLGIE
+150 KLGIS
-155 FTWLEPDATDEEIEA
+155 FTWLEPDATDEEIQA

-196 WSAVAHRNGLPMIV
+196 WAAVAHRNGLPLIV

-224 HGVDIVIHST
+224 HGADIVIHAT
-234 TKYMDGHAMSLGGVI
+234 TKYLDGHAMSLGGCL
-249 VDSGNFDW
+249 VDGGTFDW

-262 FPEFTTPDESYHGL
+262 FPEFTEPDPSYHGL
-276 IYTQTFGK
+276 IYTQAFGK

-289 KARTQL
+289 KARAQL

-312 VGLETLALRMERH
+312 VGIETLPLRMERH
-325 SANAQKAAEWLA
+325 SANAQAVAEWLA
-337 NHAKVEWVRYPGL
+337 NHPKVEWVRYPGL
-350 PGDKY
+350 KGDKY
-355 YELHKKYLPKGCAGV
+355 YALAQKYLPKGASGV
-370 ISFGVK
+370 VSFGVK
-376 GTRTDVQRLM
+376 GTRADATRLM
-386 DAMKLVKIVVHVA
+386 DSLRLAKIVVHVA

-412 HRQLSDEQ
+412 HRQLTDEQ
-420 LVAAGISPTM
+420 LVMAGISPTM
-430 VRLSVGIEHIDD
+430 IRFSVGIEHIDD
-442 ILADLE
+442 ILADLD
-448 QAFAQV
+448 QAFAKI

>member
-1 MQVKLQLLI
+1 
-10 DELLIYDRIARVFW
+10 
-24 AFRKDW
+24 
-30 LRMKFET
+30 MKFET
-37 KCVQAGWV
+37 KCVQAGWE

-58 STTFAFDSAQHVADL
+58 STTFKFDSAQHVADL

-86 SNPTLDYVE
+86 SNPTLDAVE

-107 MLTSAGQAANTMAIL
+107 MLTSAGQAASTMAIL

-143 LFGVTLQ
+143 LFGVTLE
-150 KLGIE
+150 KLGIS
-155 FTWLEPDATDEEIEA
+155 FTWLEPDATDEEIQA

-196 WSAVAHRNGLPMIV
+196 WAAVAHRNGLPLIV

-224 HGVDIVIHST
+224 HGADVVIHAT
-234 TKYMDGHAMSLGGVI
+234 TKYLDGHAMSLGGCI
-249 VDSGNFDW
+249 VDGGTFDW

-262 FPEFTTPDESYHGL
+262 FPEFTEPDASYHGL
-276 IYTQTFGK
+276 VYTQAFGK
-284 AAYIV
+284 MAYIV
-289 KARTQL
+289 KARAQL

-312 VGLETLALRMERH
+312 VGIETLPLRMERH
-325 SANAQKAAEWLA
+325 SANAQAVAEWLA
-337 NHAKVEWVRYPGL
+337 NHPKVEWVRYPGL
-350 PGDKY
+350 KGDKFHA
-355 YELHKKYLPKGCAGV
+355 LAQKYLPKGCSGV
-370 ISFGVK
+370 VSFGVK
-376 GTRTDVQRLM
+376 GTREDVTRLM
-386 DAMKLVKIVVHVA
+386 DSLKLAKIVVHVA

-412 HRQLSDEQ
+412 HRQLTDEQ
-420 LVAAGISPTM
+420 LVKAGISPTM
-430 VRLSVGIEHIDD
+430 VRFSVGIEHIDD

-448 QAFAQV
+448 QAFAQIP